1 MEKKFELTEET
12 IVLYGHTLY
21 RIKALKKFGNVKKGD
36 LRGFIE
42 KEDNLSQDGD
52 CWIYDN
58 AKVYDNALVSDNARV
73 FDDAIVH
80 GNAKVYHD
88 AWVYQEAQVYD
99 NAQVYGNA
107 NVYGE
112 ARVFGNAR
120 LLGTPTISGD
130 AKVFENARVYD
141 NAYIYGYT
149 RICGDAEICG
159 DADICGNAVIKSDKD
174 YIDRKSNWRNAR
186 YFTWTKSNNMWR
198 DNTFYGTGDE
208 LVNQAYE
215 DDEESG
221 RKYEII
227 VDAVNK
233 INSI

>member
-1 MEKKFELTEET
+1 MDKKYELTDKTREWN
-12 IVLYGHTLY
+12 GHTLH
-21 RIKALKKFGNVKKGD
+21 RIKALKDFSNVKKGNI
-36 LRGFIE
+36 GGWVE

-52 CWIYDN
+52 CWIGDD
-58 AKVYDNALVSDNARV
+58 AKVYDNARV
-73 FDDAIVH
+73 FLKAIIYGKAEIG
-80 GNAKVYHD
+80 GNSIIFDK
-88 AWVYQEAQVYD
+88 
-99 NAQVYGNA
+99 AQVYGNA
-107 NVYGE
+107 YIN
-112 ARVFGNAR
+112 GNAK
-120 LLGTPTISGD
+120 IFGD
-130 AKVFENARVYD
+130 AKVFEKARVYD

-174 YIDRKSNWRNAR
+174 YMTFKNNWRNAR